1 MARYTGPVCRLCRRE
16 GLKLYLKGERCY
28 TPRCGIER
36 RSYGPGQHGQ
46 SRKKVSQY
54 GIQLREK
61 QKLRRIYG
69 IVEAQFKNYFLEAE
83 RQPGVT
89 IEEFIKLLERRLDNV
104 IYRLGFATSRKQ
116 ARQLINHG
124 HFLVNGRKVDI
135 PSFIVKPGDAIGLK
149 ERSRENPFIKQSL
162 EIASKRTLPSWL
174 ELDIEGMKG
183 KVVAIPSREE
193 IETPQLREQLIV
205 EYYSK

>member
-16 GLKLYLKGERCY
+16 GMKLYLKGERCY
-28 TPRCGIER
+28 TPKCGIER
-36 RSYGPGQHGQ
+36 RSYAPGQHGQ

-89 IEEFIKLLERRLDNV
+89 IEEFIKLLERRLDNT
-104 IYRLGFATSRKQ
+104 IYRLGFAASRKQ

-135 PSFIVKPGDAIGLK
+135 PSFIVKPGDAIELK
-149 ERSRENPFIKQSL
+149 ERSKENPFIKQSL
-162 EIASKRTLPSWL
+162 ELASKRTTPAWL
-174 ELDIEGMKG
+174 ELDAEGMKG
-183 KVVAIPSREE
+183 KVLAIPSKEE
-193 IETPQLREQLIV
+193 IDTPQLREQLIV